1 MAMIA
6 TSKIA
11 PVVAGLL
18 LALCASATARADIP
32 TAYSFQPGT
41 LLSTHAP
48 PTTTCPLSEWHLLI
62 GTRNTVQGTIEAMG
76 TNKVWSLSGTY
87 DSHGTFHLSGQEVDG
102 AGRTAAVDAQV
113 QSDGSM
119 IFKMTN
125 IGDPSECY
133 NRTVYLFLFRNS
145 NDFCE
150 GCGGGGGSGG

>member
-1 MAMIA
+1 MIE
-6 TSKIA
+6 TLRIA

-18 LALCASATARADIP
+18 LALGAPATARADIP
-32 TAYSFQPGT
+32 AAYSLQPGT
-41 LLSTHAP
+41 VLSTHTP
-48 PTTTCPLSEWHLLI
+48 PTTTCPLSEWNLLI
-62 GTRNTVQGTIEAMG
+62 GLRNTVQGTIVAMG

-87 DSHGTFHLSGQEVDG
+87 DSHGTFHLSGREVDG
-102 AGRTAAVDAQV
+102 AGRSAAVDAQV

-119 IFKMTN
+119 IFRMTN

-133 NRTVYLFLFRNS
+133 NRTVYLPWFRDG